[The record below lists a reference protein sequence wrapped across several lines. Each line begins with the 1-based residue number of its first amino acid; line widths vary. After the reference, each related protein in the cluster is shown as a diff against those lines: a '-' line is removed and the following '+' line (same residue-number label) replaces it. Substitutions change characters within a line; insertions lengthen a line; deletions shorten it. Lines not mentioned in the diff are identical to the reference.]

1 MSLGE
6 TIERMAEAEEPRPA
20 SRSGAT
26 ALVVRFAGDSGD
38 GVQLAGHQFATAA
51 ASEGADLMTLPE
63 FPAEIRAP
71 AGTRFGVSA
80 YQVQFGRGE
89 VLTPGDEAD
98 VLVAFNPAAFVTNIP
113 FLKRGGT
120 VIYDEGAFNERAYA
134 KAGLEESPVDESGAA
149 PYRAMPVAMTQRTLE
164 AVAEFGLGRKDGS
177 RAKNFWAL
185 GLSLWLCGQSP
196 DATTAWI
203 ERRFAK
209 DAALLGGNRAAL
221 KAGYAYGETM
231 ELALPEAIDVRGV
244 RDRSRHLR
252 MTSGTEAM
260 ALGVVAAGALS
271 ERPIFYCSYPITPA
285 SALLHALAKLK
296 AGVRTFQAEDEI
308 AAACAAIGASYA
320 GGLGF
325 TASSGPGLSL
335 KTEAIGLAVTAE
347 LPLVVLDVQ
356 RAGPST
362 GMPTKPEQSDLEM
375 AVFGRHGE
383 APLPVLA
390 PATPG
395 DCFDTVIDAARIA
408 IEAMTPVIVLSDA
421 YLANA
426 ISEWETPSIANLP
439 SFARRNGGNGSDPV
453 TAFTRD
459 PETLGRQWIAPGT
472 PGLVHRIGGLEKDS
486 VTGNISYD
494 PANHQEMTR
503 LRAEKI
509 ARVAN
514 RNDRALIHEGPEEGE
529 LLVVGWGSTFGTI
542 RQATRNIANTG
553 RAVAHLH
560 LRQLSPLP
568 AGLEAKL
575 RRYRQVVC
583 VEMNSGHLTAMLRSA
598 FLLPVQPITQVSGRP
613 FLVSTLEA
621 EFSARLKGHVQ

>member
-1 MSLGE
+1 MSLGD
-6 TIERMAEAEEPRPA
+6 TTERHAARPLHIAEPD
-20 SRSGAT
+20 SQ

-51 ASEGADLMTLPE
+51 AAEGADLMTLPE

-71 AGTRFGVSA
+71 AGTTFGVSA
-80 YQVQFGRGE
+80 YQVQFGAGE

-98 VLVAFNPAAFVTNIP
+98 ALVAFNPAAFVTNIQ
-113 FLKRGGT
+113 FLKPGGT
-120 VIYDEGAFNERAYA
+120 VVYDEGAFNERAFI
-134 KAGLEESPVDESGAA
+134 KAGLADNPVDQSGEA
-149 PYRAMPVAMTQRTLE
+149 PYRAIPVAITQRTLE
-164 AVAEFGLGRKDGS
+164 AVAEFGLGRKDGT

-203 ERRFAK
+203 EKRFAK
-209 DAALLGGNRAAL
+209 DPSLLGGNRAAL

-231 ELALPEAIDVRGV
+231 ELILPEVVTLEKGHGRP
-244 RDRSRHLR
+244 DRSR
-252 MTSGTEAM
+252 MVSGTDAM
-260 ALGVVAAGALS
+260 ALGVAAAGALAG
-271 ERPIFYCSYPITPA
+271 RPVFYCSYPITPA
-285 SALLHALAKLK
+285 SALLHALAKMK

-308 AAACAAIGASYA
+308 AAICSAIGAAYA
-320 GGLGF
+320 GGIGV

-335 KTEAIGLAVTAE
+335 KTEALGLAVTAE
-347 LPLVVLDVQ
+347 LPLIVIDVQ

-362 GMPTKPEQSDLEM
+362 GMPTKPEQSDLRM

-383 APLPVLA
+383 APVPVLA

-395 DCFDTVIDAARIA
+395 DCFDIIVDAAKIA

-426 ISEWETPSIANLP
+426 VSDWEAPSIDALP
-439 SFARRNGGNGSDPV
+439 AFRGHSDASPI

-459 PETLGRQWIAPGT
+459 PETLGRQWVAPGT

-494 PANHQEMTR
+494 PDNHEQMVR

-509 ARVAN
+509 ARVTE
-514 RNDRALIHEGPEEGE
+514 RNDRAMIHEGVEEGD
-529 LLVVGWGSTFGTI
+529 LLVIGWGSTFGPI
-542 RQATRNIANTG
+542 RQAARNLAKAG
-553 RAVAHLH
+553 HAVAHLH
-560 LRQLSPLP
+560 LRQLAPLP
-568 AGLEAKL
+568 AGIEAIMK
-575 RRYRQVVC
+575 RYKKVVC
-583 VEMNSGHLTAMLRSA
+583 AEMNTGHLTAMLRA
-598 FLLPVQPITQVSGRP
+598 TYLLPVEPVTQISGRP

-621 EFSARLKGHVQ
+621 EFSARLRGRVQ

>member
-1 MSLGE
+1 MSLGD
-6 TIERMAEAEEPRPA
+6 TTERQTARPQGVA
-20 SRSGAT
+20 KRHRQ

-51 ASEGADLMTLPE
+51 AAEGADLMTLPE

-71 AGTRFGVSA
+71 AGTTFGVSA
-80 YQVQFGRGE
+80 YQVQFGAGE

-98 VLVAFNPAAFVTNIP
+98 VLVAFNPAAFVTNIQ
-113 FLKRGGT
+113 FLKPGGT
-120 VIYDEGAFNERAYA
+120 VVYDEGAFNERAFV
-134 KAGLEESPVDESGAA
+134 KAGLAGTPVDDSGAA
-149 PYRAMPVAMTQRTLE
+149 PYRAIPIAMTQRTLE
-164 AVAEFGLGRKDGS
+164 SVAAFGLGRKDGS

-196 DATTAWI
+196 DATIAWI

-209 DAALLGGNRAAL
+209 EPALLGGSLAAL

-231 ELALPEAIDVRGV
+231 ELAIPEVVDLGTAHDRTG
-244 RDRSRHLR
+244 RSR
-252 MTSGTEAM
+252 MVSGTDAM
-260 ALGVVAAGALS
+260 ALGVAAASALS
-271 ERPIFYCSYPITPA
+271 GRPVFYCSYPITPA

-296 AGVRTFQAEDEI
+296 SGVRTFQAEDEI

-335 KTEAIGLAVTAE
+335 KTEALGLAVTAE
-347 LPLVVLDVQ
+347 LPLVVIDVQ

-362 GMPTKPEQSDLEM
+362 GMPTKPEQSDLDM
-375 AVFGRHGE
+375 AVLGRHGE
-383 APLPVLA
+383 SPLPVLA

-395 DCFDTVIDAARIA
+395 DCFDIVVDAARIA

-426 ISEWETPSIANLP
+426 ISEWETPDVETLP
-439 SFARRNGGNGSDPV
+439 AFPPHMTGDGENPI

-459 PETLGRQWIAPGT
+459 PETLGRQWIAPGI
-472 PGLVHRIGGLEKDS
+472 PGLVHRIGGLEKDA

-494 PANHQEMTR
+494 PDNHEQMVR

-509 ARVAN
+509 ARVAE
-514 RNDRALIHEGPEEGE
+514 RNDRALIHEGPDSGD
-529 LLVVGWGSTFGTI
+529 LLVVGWGSTFGPI
-542 RQATRNIANTG
+542 RQAVRDLQKAG
-553 RAVAHLH
+553 HAVAHLH

-568 AGLEAKL
+568 AGLEAILK
-575 RRYRQVVC
+575 RYKKIVC
-583 VEMNSGHLTAMLRSA
+583 AEMNTGQLAAMLRA
-598 FLLPVQPITQVSGRP
+598 AYLLPIEPVTQISGRP

-621 EFSARLKGHVQ
+621 EFSARLRGRVQ

>member
-1 MSLGE
+1 MSLGD
-6 TIERMAEAEEPRPA
+6 TTERQTARPRA
-20 SRSGAT
+20 GAKLHRT

-51 ASEGADLMTLPE
+51 ASTGADLMTLPE

-71 AGTRFGVSA
+71 AGTTFGVSA
-80 YQVQFGRGE
+80 YQVQFGAGE

-98 VLVAFNPAAFVTNIP
+98 VLVAFNPAAFVTNIQ
-113 FLKRGGT
+113 FLKSGGT
-120 VIYDEGAFNERAYA
+120 VVYDEGAFNERAFM
-134 KAGLEESPVDESGAA
+134 KAGLAASPVDDSGAA
-149 PYRAMPVAMTQRTLE
+149 PYRTIPIAMTQRALE
-164 AVAEFGLGRKDGS
+164 SVTEFGLGRKDGS

-196 DATTAWI
+196 DATIAWV

-209 DAALLGGNRAAL
+209 EPSLLGGNRAAL

-231 ELALPEAIDVRGV
+231 ELAIPEVVDIEKADARSN
-244 RDRSRHLR
+244 RSR
-252 MTSGTEAM
+252 MVSGTDAM
-260 ALGVVAAGALS
+260 ALGVAAASALS
-271 ERPIFYCSYPITPA
+271 GRPIFYCSYPITPA

-296 AGVRTFQAEDEI
+296 AGVKTFQAEDEI
-308 AAACAAIGASYA
+308 AAVCAAIGASYA
-320 GGLGF
+320 GGLGV

-335 KTEAIGLAVTAE
+335 KTEALGLAVTAE
-347 LPLVVLDVQ
+347 LPLVVIDVQ

-362 GMPTKPEQSDLEM
+362 GMPTKPEQADLDM
-375 AVFGRHGE
+375 AVLGRHGE

-395 DCFDTVIDAARIA
+395 DCFDIVVDAARIA

-426 ISEWETPSIANLP
+426 ISEWETPDVDALIAFP
-439 SFARRNGGNGSDPV
+439 PRVSGNGGDPV

-472 PGLVHRIGGLEKDS
+472 PGLVHRVGGIEKDA

-494 PANHQEMTR
+494 PDNHEQMVQ

-509 ARVAN
+509 ARVAE
-514 RNDRALIHEGPEEGE
+514 RNDRALIHEGPDSGD
-529 LLVVGWGSTFGTI
+529 LLVIGWGSTFGPI
-542 RQATRNIANTG
+542 RQAVRNLEADG
-553 RAVAHLH
+553 HAVAHLH
-560 LRQLSPLP
+560 IRQLSPLP
-568 AGLEAKL
+568 AGLEAILK
-575 RRYRQVVC
+575 RYKRIVC
-583 VEMNSGHLTAMLRSA
+583 AEMNSGQLTAMLRA
-598 FLLPVQPITQVSGRP
+598 KYLLPVEPVTQITGRP

-621 EFSARLKGHVQ
+621 EFSARLKGRVQ

>member
-1 MSLGE
+1 MSLGD
-6 TIERMAEAEEPRPA
+6 TTERQAAPPRA
-20 SRSGAT
+20 AARRLRE

-38 GVQLAGHQFATAA
+38 GVQLVGHQFATAA
-51 ASEGADLMTLPE
+51 ASEGAELMTLPE

-71 AGTRFGVSA
+71 AGTTFGVSA
-80 YQVQFGRGE
+80 YQVQFGAGE

-98 VLVAFNPAAFVTNIP
+98 VLVAFNPAAFVTNIQ
-113 FLKRGGT
+113 FLKSGGT
-120 VIYDEGAFNERAYA
+120 VVYDEGAFNERAFV
-134 KAGLEESPVDESGAA
+134 KAGVAGTPVDESGAA
-149 PYRAMPVAMTQRTLE
+149 PYRAIPIAITQRTLE
-164 AVAEFGLGRKDGS
+164 SVAEFGLGRKDGS

-196 DATTAWI
+196 EATLAWI

-209 DAALLGGNRAAL
+209 NTPLLNGNRAAL

-231 ELALPEAIDVRGV
+231 ELAIPEVVDLHRA
-244 RDRSRHLR
+244 HAKTANTR
-252 MTSGTEAM
+252 MISGTDAM
-260 ALGVVAAGALS
+260 ALGVAAASALA
-271 ERPIFYCSYPITPA
+271 ERPVFYCSYPITPA

-308 AAACAAIGASYA
+308 AAASAAIGASYA
-320 GGLGF
+320 GGLGV

-335 KTEAIGLAVTAE
+335 KTEALGLAITAE

-362 GMPTKPEQSDLEM
+362 GMPTKPEQSDLDM

-395 DCFDTVIDAARIA
+395 DCFDIVVDAARIA

-426 ISEWETPSIANLP
+426 ISEWEAPDVASLP
-439 SFARRNGGNGSDPV
+439 SFPPRLSGDGANPV

-459 PETLGRQWIAPGT
+459 PETLGRQWVAPGT
-472 PGLVHRIGGLEKDS
+472 PGLIHRVGGIEKDA

-494 PANHQEMTR
+494 PDNHEQMVR

-509 ARVAN
+509 ARVAE
-514 RNDRALIHEGPEEGE
+514 RNDRAFIHEGPDSGD
-529 LLVVGWGSTFGTI
+529 LLAIGWGSTFGPI
-542 RQATRNIANTG
+542 RQAVRNLEEAG
-553 RAVAHLH
+553 HAVAHLH
-560 LRQLSPLP
+560 LRQLFPLP
-568 AGLEAKL
+568 ARLEAILK
-575 RRYRQVVC
+575 RYKKVAC
-583 VEMNSGHLTAMLRSA
+583 AEMNTGQLTAMLRSA
-598 FLLPVQPITQVSGRP
+598 YLLPVEPVTQISGRP

-621 EFSARLKGHVQ
+621 ELSAKLRGRAQ

>member
-1 MSLGE
+1 MSLGD
-6 TIERMAEAEEPRPA
+6 TAERRTARPQPTT
-20 SRSGAT
+20 RHHRR

-51 ASEGADLMTLPE
+51 AAKGADLMTLPE

-71 AGTRFGVSA
+71 AGTTFGVSA
-80 YQVQFGRGE
+80 YQVQFGAGE

-98 VLVAFNPAAFVTNIP
+98 VLVAFNPAAFVTNIQ
-113 FLKRGGT
+113 FLKPGGT
-120 VIYDEGAFNERAYA
+120 VVYDESAFNDRAYV
-134 KAGLEESPVDESGAA
+134 KAGLAGHPVDESGGA
-149 PYRAMPVAMTQRTLE
+149 PYRTLPIAMTQRTLE
-164 AVAEFGLGRKDGS
+164 SVAEFGLGRKDGS

-196 DATTAWI
+196 EATTAWI

-209 DAALLGGNRAAL
+209 EPALLGGNRAAL

-231 ELALPEAIDVRGV
+231 ELAIPEAADLEKAQPRTG
-244 RDRSRHLR
+244 RAR
-252 MTSGTEAM
+252 MVSGTDAM
-260 ALGVVAAGALS
+260 ALGVAAASALS
-271 ERPIFYCSYPITPA
+271 ERPVFYCSYPITPA

-296 AGVRTFQAEDEI
+296 AGIRTFQAEDEI

-325 TASSGPGLSL
+325 TASAGPGIAL
-335 KTEAIGLAVTAE
+335 KTEALGLAVTAE
-347 LPLVVLDVQ
+347 LPLVVIDVQ

-362 GMPTKPEQSDLEM
+362 GMPTKPEQSDLDM
-375 AVFGRHGE
+375 AVLGRHGE

-395 DCFDTVIDAARIA
+395 DCFDIVIDAARIA

-426 ISEWETPSIANLP
+426 ISEWEAPDIASLK
-439 SFARRNGGNGSDPV
+439 SFPPRLSGDGANPI
-453 TAFTRD
+453 TAFSRD
-459 PETLGRQWIAPGT
+459 PETLGRQWVAPGT
-472 PGLVHRIGGLEKDS
+472 LGLIHRVGGIEKDA

-494 PANHQEMTR
+494 PDNHEQMVR

-509 ARVAN
+509 ARVAE
-514 RNDRALIHEGPEEGE
+514 RNDRAMIHEGPDSGE
-529 LLVVGWGSTFGTI
+529 LLAIGWGSTFGPV
-542 RQATRNIANTG
+542 RQAVRNLQAAG
-553 RAVAHLH
+553 HSVAHLH
-560 LRQLSPLP
+560 IRQLAPFP
-568 AGLEAKL
+568 AGLEAIL
-575 RRYRQVVC
+575 MRYKKIVC
-583 VEMNSGHLTAMLRSA
+583 AEMNSGQLTAMLRA
-598 FLLPVQPITQVSGRP
+598 KYLLPVEPVTQISGRP

-621 EFSARLKGHVQ
+621 EFSARLKGRVS